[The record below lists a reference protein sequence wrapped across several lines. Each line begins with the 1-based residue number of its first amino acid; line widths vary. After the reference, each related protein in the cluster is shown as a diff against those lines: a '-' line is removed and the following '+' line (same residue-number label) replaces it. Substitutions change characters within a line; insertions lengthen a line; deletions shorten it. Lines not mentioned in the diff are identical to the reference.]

1 MRSTR
6 EASIMAS
13 IDPFQSISMD
23 ETDSAIAENGLNNQ
37 FDWLRNSSLA
47 QSQRVPAEYRSR
59 NSLAPSPG
67 GAMIGNVPG
76 NVMASTD
83 RYENIRSGLPTTAVN
98 TNLYYGMN
106 RSGTN
111 VDIPVNQLS
120 ANTQSLNARTLEHQ
134 SNMFSTLPANISTPL
149 DAQQESFTSSN
160 LYPTVSNNQMTGVE
174 MNNPQSFL
182 RYSSSGNRNR
192 MIIQDSS
199 QSTSNNTNVLW
210 PLNQNSW
217 MSSNANWRSE
227 NNPTIGVVMPGNSSH
242 HLNDPNNR
250 WQPLEHDSSSRPM
263 LSDTNPL
270 LLPSRNYQ
278 NPSSFN
284 QSSIVPNNH
293 GPWCTPGNCNCSIR
307 NGSVNNMAINLGPHS
322 TTPQNNF
329 IGSSYI
335 CPARNTNSM
344 NRGVSRQLMP
354 MGTSGVSFTVN
365 PHNNLQQS
373 TNNNG
378 QSNFFTSHAPPESLN
393 HLHQTNNVWAFNQV
407 QNALISQQQQN
418 FANNRNL
425 NYATLGSNPNFQTPS
440 SNPGRFS
447 QNNSFAGFRNN
458 AREVYRNHA
467 RYVPGPNNN
476 GFNSYVGSGNPR
488 SYVGSTNGLP
498 DQHAGRNHAYQ
509 AQHPL
514 LIPQRQFH
522 QSITIPANHLL
533 ISIINPSNM
542 RVQVS
547 RQHLG
552 LGVNP
557 NGPLGDRLSPR
568 DYASDS
574 FDEMQYEQLLSLAE
588 RLGDVKQ
595 QGLTKSQID
604 KLESYYYSSDTEE
617 EKMSIDSQ
625 EKPNEKKEDETKKMC
640 VICISEWKNNQ
651 HIRKLPCKHE
661 FHSKCIDKWLKQKRS
676 CPICRGEVSCGENDQ
691 APSASSSHLHL
702 QRATS
707 FFPHFPDVFMN

>member
-6 EASIMAS
+6 ETSIMAS

-23 ETDSAIAENGLNNQ
+23 EGESSIAENGFSNQ
-37 FDWLRNSSLA
+37 FDWLRNTSLA
-47 QSQRVPAEYRSR
+47 QTHRVPSELRSR
-59 NSLAPSPG
+59 NSLAPSPRG
-67 GAMIGNVPG
+67 TMSNNVPG
-76 NVMASTD
+76 NVMTSADSYD
-83 RYENIRSGLPTTAVN
+83 RIRSRLPTNSVN
-98 TNLYYGMN
+98 TNLYYGLN
-106 RSGTN
+106 RSN
-111 VDIPVNQLS
+111 SDLPVNQLND
-120 ANTQSLNARTLEHQ
+120 NTQSLSARTVEHQ
-134 SNMFSTLPANISTPL
+134 SNMFSNLPANISTPL
-149 DAQQESFTSSN
+149 ESQQESFTPSN
-160 LYPTVSNNQMTGVE
+160 NYPPVSNNQMAGIE
-174 MNNPQSFL
+174 MNNPHSFL
-182 RYSSSGNRNR
+182 RHSTSGNRNR
-192 MIIQDSS
+192 MVIQDSPN
-199 QSTSNNTNVLW
+199 STSNSTNVLW
-210 PLNQNSW
+210 PLNQNNW
-217 MSSNANWRSE
+217 MSSNANWRNE
-227 NNPTIGVVMPGNSSH
+227 NNAPVGVVMPSNNPQNV
-242 HLNDPNNR
+242 NDLNR
-250 WQPLEHDSSSRPM
+250 WQTLEHDNSNSRP
-263 LSDTNPL
+263 LIDTNPL
-270 LLPSRNYQ
+270 LLPPRNFQ
-278 NPSSFN
+278 NSTSFN
-284 QSSIVPNNH
+284 QPSLVQSHH
-293 GPWCTPGNCNCSIR
+293 GPWCSPGNCNCLIR
-307 NGSVNNMAINLGPHS
+307 NGSVSNMAINFGQHS
-322 TTPQNNF
+322 ANPQHSF
-329 IGSSYI
+329 IGNSYL
-335 CPARNTNSM
+335 CPARQANSIH
-344 NRGVSRQLMP
+344 RGVSRQLMP

-365 PHNNLQQS
+365 PHNNLQQQS
-373 TNNNG
+373 ANNNS
-378 QSNFFTSHAPPESLN
+378 QNNFFPSHAPPENLN
-393 HLHQTNNVWAFNQV
+393 HLHQTNNVWTFNQV
-407 QNALISQQQQN
+407 QNALITQQQQN
-418 FANNRNL
+418 FTNSRNL
-425 NYATLGSNPNFQTPS
+425 NYATLGNNPNFQTPS

-458 AREVYRNHA
+458 QREVYRNHP
-467 RYVPGPNNN
+467 RYVPGPNNS
-476 GFNSYVGSGNPR
+476 GFNYHVTSGNPR
-488 SYVGSTNGLP
+488 SYIGSTNGLP
-498 DQHAGRNHAYQ
+498 DQHAGRNATYQ

-617 EKMSIDSQ
+617 EKMNIESQ
-625 EKPNEKKEDETKKMC
+625 EKLNEKKEDESKKMC

-676 CPICRGEVSCGENDQ
+676 CPICRGEVNCGDSDQ
-691 APSASSSHLHL
+691 PSTASSSHLHL
-702 QRATS
+702 QRAS